1 MLVEKERRRQVGVLS
16 YLRIIVTSKRWAI
29 IVAMLLVVAAGV
41 WAAVRATR
49 PKGAAAVAAAVL
61 HEVPA
66 GEKLTLRFFRNPTA
80 VTEVA
85 MRDLDGRSIS
95 PATLR
100 GKAVLV
106 NFWATWCPPCR
117 AEIPDLVALQ
127 AKYGDKVQIIGVSQ
141 DEGSVDVVKRFAAEQ
156 HMNYPIVMMTPELDR
171 AFPGIA
177 ALPTSFVLDRE
188 SRLVQ
193 RHVGMLNATVTEQE
207 MRALAGLPVS
217 ASIEEVERGQPA
229 RLENA
234 AQATSIP
241 GVDLARLS
249 PERRMQALQKLNSE
263 PCTCGCDNTVAK
275 CRIDDPKCA
284 TSLPLAQR
292 IVAEISEQP

>member
-1 MLVEKERRRQVGVLS
+1 
-16 YLRIIVTSKRWAI
+16 VTSKRWAI

-49 PKGAAAVAAAVL
+49 PKGAAADTAAVL

-66 GEKLTLRFFRNPTA
+66 SEKLTLRFFRNPTA
-80 VTEVA
+80 VPEVA

-95 PATLR
+95 PAALR

-141 DEGSVDVVKRFAAEQ
+141 DEGSVEVVKRFAAEQ
-156 HMNYPIVMMTPELDR
+156 HMNYPIVLMTPELDR

-188 SRLVQ
+188 SRVVQ
-193 RHVGMLNATVTEQE
+193 KHVGLFPPDLLELET
-207 MRALAGLPVS
+207 RSLGGLAVNVRV
-217 ASIEEVERGQPA
+217 EEVDRAQPA
-229 RLENA
+229 KLENA
-234 AQATSIP
+234 AQATTIP
-241 GVDLARLS
+241 GVDLAKLS
-249 PERRMQALQKLNSE
+249 PERRAQALQRLNTE
-263 PCTCGCDNTVAK
+263 ACTCGCDFTVAK
-275 CRIDDPKCA
+275 CRIDDPTCGV
-284 TSLPLAQR
+284 SLPVARR
-292 IVAEISEQP
+292 IVQEIATGVGSR

>member
-1 MLVEKERRRQVGVLS
+1 
-16 YLRIIVTSKRWAI
+16 
-29 IVAMLLVVAAGV
+29 
-41 WAAVRATR
+41 
-49 PKGAAAVAAAVL
+49 
-61 HEVPA
+61 
-66 GEKLTLRFFRNPTA
+66 
-80 VTEVA
+80 
-85 MRDLDGRSIS
+85 MRDIDGRQIS
-95 PATLR
+95 PAALR

-141 DEGSVDVVKRFAAEQ
+141 DEGSVEVVRRFAAEQ

-193 RHVGMLNATVTEQE
+193 RHVGMLNAIVTEQE

-275 CRIDDPKCA
+275 CRIDDPKCT

-292 IVAEISEQP
+292 IVQEIAEQP

>member
-1 MLVEKERRRQVGVLS
+1 MLVEKERRRQVGVLG
-16 YLRIIVTSKRWAI
+16 YLRIIVTPKRWAV
-29 IVAMLLVVAAGV
+29 IVAMLLIVAAGV
-41 WAAVRATR
+41 WAAVQATR
-49 PKGAAAVAAAVL
+49 PKAASGDAAVL
-61 HEVPA
+61 HEVPS
-66 GEKLTLRFFRNPTA
+66 GEKLTLRFFRNPS
-80 VTEVA
+80 VVPDVA
-85 MRDLDGRSIS
+85 MRDIDGRSIS
-95 PATLR
+95 PSTLR

-127 AKYGDKVQIIGVSQ
+127 AKYGDKLQIIGVSQ
-141 DEGSVDVVKRFAAEQ
+141 DEGSVEVVKRFAAEQ

-171 AFPGIA
+171 AFPGIS

-188 SRLVQ
+188 SRIVQ
-193 RHVGMLNATVTEQE
+193 RHVGMLNAIVTEQE

-241 GVDLARLS
+241 GVDLAKLS

-292 IVAEISEQP
+292 IVQEITEQP

>member
-1 MLVEKERRRQVGVLS
+1 MLV
-16 YLRIIVTSKRWAI
+16 
-29 IVAMLLVVAAGV
+29 VVAAGV
-41 WAAVRATR
+41 WAAFRVTR
-49 PKGAAAVAAAVL
+49 PSAVHTDAVAVL
-61 HEVPA
+61 HDVPA
-66 GEKLTLRFFRNPTA
+66 DEKLTLKFYRNPA
-80 VTEVA
+80 PVADVT
-85 MRDLDGRSIS
+85 MQDLDGRTIS
-95 PATLR
+95 TAALR
-100 GKAVLV
+100 GKVVLV

-127 AKYGDKVQIIGVSQ
+127 ARYGDKVQVIGVSQ
-141 DEGSVDVVKRFAAEQ
+141 DEGSVEVVKRFATEQ
-156 HMNYPIVMMTPELDR
+156 HMNYPIVMMTPDLDR

-193 RHVGMLNATVTEQE
+193 RHVGMLNAIVTEQE

-241 GVDLARLS
+241 GVDLAKLT
-249 PERRMQALQKLNSE
+249 PERRMQALQKLNAE
-263 PCTCGCDNTVAK
+263 PCTCGCENTVAK
-275 CRIDDPKCA
+275 CRIDDPKCT

-292 IVAEISEQP
+292 IVQEIAEQP